1 MRNTLYSN
9 LDIGLIGFVCGTIA
23 PILLVVVLKFSA
35 IQICRPGKLMADFA
49 KLNSS
54 FDIFTST
61 EIVGIYSVLLTI
73 LFYAMLFSMIFVGF
87 NFLFGSRVQRH

>member
-1 MRNTLYSN
+1 
-9 LDIGLIGFVCGTIA
+9 
-23 PILLVVVLKFSA
+23 
-35 IQICRPGKLMADFA
+35 MADFA